1 MLIEISA
8 LPPAIQEQ
16 ILSVKQGETVQFIHH
31 GKLIGNFKRPSEDS
45 LMAAA
50 GLLQGCGIDGLEYE
64 RQIRSEWD

>member
-16 ILSVKQGETVQFIHH
+16 ILSVQKGELVQFVNH
-31 GKLIGNFKRPSEDS
+31 GKLIGNLNCPSEDS